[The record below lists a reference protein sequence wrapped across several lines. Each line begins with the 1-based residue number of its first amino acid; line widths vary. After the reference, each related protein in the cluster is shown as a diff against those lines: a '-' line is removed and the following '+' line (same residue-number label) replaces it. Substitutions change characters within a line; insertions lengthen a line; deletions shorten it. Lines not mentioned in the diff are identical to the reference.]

1 MFSKKEIIMLKNVVE
16 RLRTD
21 NRMLR
26 ERIAENNE
34 TRTKIDEKLKSDI
47 NRFRKFC
54 EKILAMYRSE
64 TAPGREVAFNELS
77 NTEIC
82 VMADNAY
89 DRYNEERTNLI
100 KEFLKKYEE
109 QGRELDGLKLQFSRL
124 LNGEQQVALEIVET
138 APEPRE
144 TKSENGMIEVDMYN
158 VRDVACKFNE
168 LAWLILEV
176 LGVFGLSLRK
186 EIIAKCLE
194 LAKERKLK
202 ANFSTVSRELNALE
216 NIPDMFIVDK
226 IPLPASGIVNV
237 VRLGRTG
244 TAVFE
249 NRFREPPV
257 KSEAK
262 RIIEEHDNL
271 KHGYGIVSLGRTLRA
286 NGIFKTVDYMN
297 KGKGI
302 EVVVDGRE
310 TVYVPDL
317 VCVDKYGNR
326 YYYEYELANHNM
338 KNFRYKCDKMVQV
351 SSVLRFVV
359 PNKEIAGQLKPK
371 IQNWINHRGQL
382 RLRDTRV
389 EVHTYM
395 SLVEGKLPTLEYDLN
410 TSAAPVR
417 DWT

>member
-1 MFSKKEIIMLKNVVE
+1 MFRKQEIIMLQNICE
-16 RLRTD
+16 RLKTD

-64 TAPGREVAFNELS
+64 TAPGREVAFDELS

-124 LNGEQQVALEIVET
+124 LNGEQPVAPEIVET

-158 VRDVACKFNE
+158 VSDVADKFND
-168 LAWLILEV
+168 LAWLIIEV
-176 LGVFGLSLRK
+176 LGVYGLSLRK
-186 EIIAKCLE
+186 EVIDRCGKIAQE
-194 LAKERKLK
+194 RNMNAKY
-202 ANFSTVSRELNALE
+202 STLSRELKALTT
-216 NIPDMFIVDK
+216 IPDLLVVEK
-226 IPLPASGIVNV
+226 IRLPASGNV
-237 VRLGRTG
+237 DVIELDRIGK
-244 TAVFE
+244 AVFE
-249 NRFREPPV
+249 YKFNQTAAD
-257 KSEAK
+257 SEAK
-262 RIIEEHDNL
+262 LIRKEHDNL
-271 KHGYGIVSLGRTLRA
+271 THGYGIVCLGRTLSER
-286 NGIFKTVDYMN
+286 NIFNSVDYMN

-302 EVVVDGRE
+302 EVTVDGFE

-317 VCVDKYGNR
+317 VCKDKYGNR

-338 KNFRYKCDKMVQV
+338 KNFRYKCDKMAQV

-359 PNKEIAGQLKPK
+359 PNKETAGQLKPK
-371 IQNWINHRGQL
+371 IQN
-382 RLRDTRV
+382 
-389 EVHTYM
+389 
-395 SLVEGKLPTLEYDLN
+395 
-410 TSAAPVR
+410 
-417 DWT
+417 

>member
-1 MFSKKEIIMLKNVVE
+1 MFNKKETIMLKNVCE

-34 TRTKIDEKLKSDI
+34 AQARIDTQRKSAIKL
-47 NRFRKFC
+47 FRKLC
-54 EKILAMYRSE
+54 EKILANDNTEMMLGCDYS
-64 TAPGREVAFNELS
+64 FDSLS
-77 NTEIC
+77 NKEIC
-82 VMADNAY
+82 QKAIDALNRFIEQSTENM
-89 DRYNEERTNLI
+89 
-100 KEFLKKYEE
+100 KEMLDKYRK
-109 QGRELDGLKLQFSRL
+109 QGEELDGLKLQFSRL
-124 LNGEQQVALEIVET
+124 LNGEQQVAPEIVET
-138 APEPRE
+138 APEPLE
-144 TKSENGMIEVDMYN
+144 TKSENGMMEVDMYN

-168 LAWLILEV
+168 LAWLIVEV
-176 LGVFGLSLRK
+176 IGVFGLSLRK

-202 ANFSTVSRELNALE
+202 ANRSTVSRELNALE
-216 NIPDMFIVDK
+216 SIPDMLVVDK
-226 IPLPASGIVNV
+226 ISLPASGIVNV

-249 NRFREPPV
+249 NRFGKSPV

-410 TSAAPVR
+410 TSAMPVR